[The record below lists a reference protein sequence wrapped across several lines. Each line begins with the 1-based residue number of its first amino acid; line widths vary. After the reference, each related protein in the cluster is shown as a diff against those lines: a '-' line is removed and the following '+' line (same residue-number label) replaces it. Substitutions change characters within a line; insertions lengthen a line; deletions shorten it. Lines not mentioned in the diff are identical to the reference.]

1 MGFIPKR
8 LIKENLDSVDVLVN
22 DLQNEFFNVID
33 LPTTLTQGRASFKI
47 FGSDFLKTGVPLKF
61 ELLDAAGNTVFLT
74 PVDLVGEELPPFLP
88 YRFVTIEVYRPP
100 VNVEGLA
107 RLTVLGEIDPLKVDF
122 DVPSRFQNTYNV
134 KFNTTLNIDLS
145 TNINN
150 QPIRFFRN
158 PTITAEEKV
167 KARIVETPLTTI
179 VEVLPSASAELR
191 SDIKENTILVQTGSA
206 EKPDGIPQAPKNRV
220 TAPVEFFKEDFKFK
234 TQREVKF
241 PPILRRR
248 GLQNFFA
255 SREPA
260 PITINIPSGNLKS
273 SMQGAE
279 ITIPEHTQKVTR
291 LDEQGNA
298 VEKEVTVPTFTTKI
312 NEILDGTSFVPDDI
326 PFIPDPFDA
335 TPTSSVDTGA
345 ITIPPADGGGIP
357 AIVPDLKGVPISM
370 SHQVFEETV
379 ISSSIHFD
387 SFVDLKIKNMRTFS
401 GDVYRLK
408 VHGAMQSRN
417 EGFSVM
423 ADTII
428 ESEELITDKQSQS
441 GFLRTGYFFTQSL
454 VDTYWTGSSYSGSTA
469 DFQGVN
475 VAIQHTSSAIID
487 SIRISGSNSGVNETL
502 VVEQK
507 PGYEFTV
514 DRSVP
519 LTLTAKVAGT
529 RTKKQKANGEYN
541 EEGKLYFH
549 LTGSNLN
556 TSKQLPTN
564 ANVGG
569 ELTDVESNKVVVL
582 KLDEDRFG
590 LQKLGFIE
598 FTFLPRLNLDR
609 LNNTDTRLQ
618 IRADSGRWHIS
629 DLSLRPAADSGF
641 SPDEF
646 SITVPIP
653 RTTRPDKLDTFVEF
667 FDINNNVVETIA
679 AKKDIEIS
687 GSAFVLDGQDNVL
700 TGSLFMGNTAGSG
713 IEMAGANSAF
723 MRSVGYR
730 GFQSASLAGEG
741 GFIIFSGSVLPEA
754 PDDYEGAGLEIH
766 DGNTGDD
773 QSFFRFRTKPSIF
786 EVKTKNFF
794 LGQQKTPANFISG
807 SNGNL
812 QISSSGFEVTADGKV
827 TASNFRFVSGVVTEG
842 VTIQGSVSANSL
854 LLPADIGGVGGTT
867 EQNASA
873 SISQQGLAK
882 FRSGSIGGF
891 SIGTGSITAVNFEL
905 NPNERFI
912 NLGTGNDVFKV
923 DADVGVQL
931 GHATFASAPF
941 SVTKAGVLKATSGT
955 IGGWTLSANDITS
968 NGLLINSSGR
978 IESANYASNQFG
990 FRIDAINNG
999 EAEFE
1004 NVRIRGTLKTTVFE
1018 KETVNAVGGQLY
1030 VANSTTITG
1039 STFFPPGTFVPSMSA
1054 TATTMSIANSSG
1066 FVANEIVALKKVT
1079 STGFSTEYMLVNSAS
1094 RVEPTSDVDL
1104 RGHLYVVRAYNE
1116 GIAGDSGSLGDL
1128 SSTATN
1134 YPEGQV
1140 VVSTGRNGTGFIRLN
1155 ANPGDVTTPYMDIVE
1170 RTGSGV
1176 YDVDLKARLGDL
1188 SGLSKTRLQ
1197 GTDPSAAGFGL
1208 YSQNVFL
1215 EGGII
1220 ANTGSIG
1227 GVGMK
1232 DNQLFI
1238 LGSDTTPTHASANTR
1253 FYVSGKD
1260 DATAGDFSLG
1270 DKLVWD
1276 ASAGTLAIVGS
1287 IEITGG
1293 DAAAQIAGIGAGAAA
1308 SASAAQDGAEQT
1320 AAAIGGGAATSASNA
1335 QNSAN
1340 AAQSTATELGEASAS
1355 LLQGSASLAT
1365 RARISSTGLEILDS
1379 SSNVIGS
1386 YGSTMRVGFDAADK
1400 TALRIAADGSLT
1412 IGTSGQSQISLASNG
1427 NATFSGTLDA
1437 AGGSFTG
1444 VIDVGAVGLGA
1455 TTASLQ
1461 ANTTSLQ
1468 NQTTGLGTATGSLQ
1482 TASASLATR
1491 ARITGTG
1498 IDLVQSDGT
1507 VRASYS
1513 AITTIGNTSA
1523 EHVHISADGLQIKDG
1538 ATTRLSA
1545 SSAGLDIA
1553 DGNFVADAN
1562 GNVSLAGRLYVG
1574 GTVLPPTRENVP
1586 IDNTTQDF
1594 TRPNIWS
1601 TFGQRGSLS
1610 LVTGRNG
1617 LKNVVRF
1624 TSNTTGASNQ
1634 TRWFYHFDNSSMNTD
1649 YRYRFS
1655 FDMHGSNSNEDF
1667 IIRYGMNDLN
1677 AGNHQSVSVT
1687 GNQIAAT
1694 ASVVLE
1700 TLPEK
1705 NLAGNSL
1712 GNPYHLMFLS
1722 DNAGSI
1728 SSGDFYEISNF
1739 KVVAT
1744 DTTGSRS
1751 SVAAVIGGFK
1761 FDDSSMYSGTKKGN
1775 PTSASPFTADGG
1787 STTFSGDGYIAAPSF
1802 SIAQSGDAFFKGKLL
1817 DEALVE
1823 ADPAGAN
1830 PFQRFSGTN
1839 TSFVKDIGTAASD
1852 STCVLSG
1859 TKIITKRGEIN
1870 IEDTRED
1877 DLIKVYDWKKQ
1888 EWDYSPIDKILNR
1901 VTKEGW
1907 SHIKTEKG
1915 YELKCSNSHLLY
1927 HPNYPNHAIKTDELG
1942 IGGQLYVVENGEI
1955 IEDLIK
1961 NIIVYDE
1968 PVEVWNYELEYTH
1981 NYISNGILSHNALP
1995 KLFFT
2000 GFHNYFVSM
2009 SVNIQSGDAVKL
2021 DDNYCLQVTSE
2032 KQDQSCIGI
2041 AVDYSD
2047 TLLDTSNITNKSLFK
2062 FSPISQSIHLDSF
2075 GRSIN
2080 EFSNHKLLRV
2090 ASLGDTRN
2098 FDTSLN
2104 ESTDMVETGSVSLTG
2119 FKICNQGGLVSPGD
2133 LLCTS
2138 DTAGYLM
2145 KQPSEYVITSFSGSN
2160 PVYEERQN
2168 MNSFTV
2174 GKVMESCSFD
2184 SNGKVEGVYGYLY
2197 CG

>member
-273 SMQGAE
+273 SMQGAV

-298 VEKEVTVPTFTTKI
+298 VEKEVTIPTFSTKI

-335 TPTSSVDTGA
+335 TPTSSIDTGA

-357 AIVPDLKGVPISM
+357 AIVPDLENVPISM
-370 SHQVFEETV
+370 SHQVFEDTV
-379 ISSSIHFD
+379 LSSSIHFD

-475 VAIQHTSSAIID
+475 LAIEHTSSAIID

-529 RTKKQKANGEYN
+529 RTKKQKSNGGFN
-541 EEGKLYFH
+541 DEGKLYFH

-723 MRSVGYR
+723 MRSVGYT

-827 TASNFRFVSGVVTEG
+827 TASNFRFESGVVTEG
-842 VTIQGSVSANSL
+842 VTILGSVSANAIQV
-854 LLPADIGGVGGTT
+854 PVQIDGVDTT
-867 EQNASA
+867 QATARAFIQNTGNAKFVSA
-873 SISQQGLAK
+873 S
-882 FRSGSIGGF
+882 
-891 SIGTGSITAVNFEL
+891 
-905 NPNERFI
+905 
-912 NLGTGNDVFKV
+912 
-923 DADVGVQL
+923 
-931 GHATFASAPF
+931 
-941 SVTKAGVLKATSGT
+941 
-955 IGGWTLSANDITS
+955 IGGWTVDASTISS
-968 NGLLINSSGR
+968 NGLEIHSDGR
-978 IESANYASNQFG
+978 INTTNYTSNVQG
-990 FRIDAINNG
+990 FLLTAENNG
-999 EAEFE
+999 TLEVE
-1004 NVRIRGTLKTTVFE
+1004 NAKIRGTLKTTVFE

-1054 TATTMSIANSSG
+1054 TATTMSVANSSG
-1066 FVANEIVALKKVT
+1066 FVANEIVALKKVGA
-1079 STGFSTEYMLVNSAS
+1079 TGFSTEYMLVNSAS

-1104 RGHLYVVRAYNE
+1104 RGHLYVTRAYNQ
-1116 GIAGDSGSLGDL
+1116 GIAVGPDGSGSLGDEA
-1128 SSTATN
+1128 STATN

-1220 ANTGSIG
+1220 AKTGSIG
-1227 GVGMK
+1227 GIKMESNK
-1232 DNQLFI
+1232 LFI
-1238 LGSDTTPTHASANTR
+1238 GTGTYSNSNTA
-1253 FYVSGKD
+1253 FFVDNSGN
-1260 DATAGDFSLG
+1260 FSLG
-1270 DKLVWD
+1270 DKLVWN

-1308 SASAAQDGAEQT
+1308 SASAAQTGAEQT

-1340 AAQSTATELGEASAS
+1340 TAQNTATAAQSTATELGEASAS

-1386 YGSTMRVGFDAADK
+1386 YGSTMRVGFNAADK
-1400 TALRIAADGSLT
+1400 SALRIASNGTLT
-1412 IGTSGQSQISLASNG
+1412 IGTSGNSQVEIAANG
-1427 NATFSGTLDA
+1427 NATFSGNLSA

-1468 NQTTGLGTATGSLQ
+1468 NQTTALGTASGSLL

-1491 ARITGTG
+1491 ARISGG
-1498 IDLVQSDGT
+1498 GLEIIDSGGT
-1507 VRASYS
+1507 VRAKY
-1513 AITTIGNTSA
+1513 
-1523 EHVHISADGLQIKDG
+1523 
-1538 ATTRLSA
+1538 
-1545 SSAGLDIA
+1545 
-1553 DGNFVADAN
+1553 
-1562 GNVSLAGRLYVG
+1562 
-1574 GTVLPPTRENVP
+1574 
-1586 IDNTTQDF
+1586 
-1594 TRPNIWS
+1594 
-1601 TFGQRGSLS
+1601 
-1610 LVTGRNG
+1610 
-1617 LKNVVRF
+1617 
-1624 TSNTTGASNQ
+1624 
-1634 TRWFYHFDNSSMNTD
+1634 
-1649 YRYRFS
+1649 
-1655 FDMHGSNSNEDF
+1655 
-1667 IIRYGMNDLN
+1667 
-1677 AGNHQSVSVT
+1677 
-1687 GNQIAAT
+1687 
-1694 ASVVLE
+1694 
-1700 TLPEK
+1700 
-1705 NLAGNSL
+1705 
-1712 GNPYHLMFLS
+1712 
-1722 DNAGSI
+1722 
-1728 SSGDFYEISNF
+1728 
-1739 KVVAT
+1739 AT
-1744 DTTGSRS
+1744 DTIIGDESNEHAKLSTSGLEIKDSTNVLATFAS
-1751 SVAAVIGGFK
+1751 TTVIGETGTNESNIQITTSGIKLRQATTDIITINNDGTITSEDFLIERTRLFGFGGDGEIVLNASGANTTVGSK
-1761 FDDSSMYSGTKKGN
+1761 QPTGGVADLGPFESSTRINNHNGDRVCTRSGNTWTMNGDWYPLNLTVDDASGAVRLVTNGFRLFVFDTLTIDTNAIVSHNGSGGGNASGGTAGAAGEGAGEGTLKGG
-1775 PTSASPFTADGG
+1775 SDGG
-1787 STTFSGDGYIAAPSF
+1787 AGGAGGAGNGGGGTGGGGGGAGGNGGIILISARTVSNSGVIQAIGGDG
-1802 SIAQSGDAFFKGKLL
+1802 G
-1817 DEALVE
+1817 
-1823 ADPAGAN
+1823 
-1830 PFQRFSGTN
+1830 
-1839 TSFVKDIGTAASD
+1839 
-1852 STCVLSG
+1852 
-1859 TKIITKRGEIN
+1859 
-1870 IEDTRED
+1870 
-1877 DLIKVYDWKKQ
+1877 
-1888 EWDYSPIDKILNR
+1888 
-1901 VTKEGW
+1901 
-1907 SHIKTEKG
+1907 
-1915 YELKCSNSHLLY
+1915 
-1927 HPNYPNHAIKTDELG
+1927 
-1942 IGGQLYVVENGEI
+1942 
-1955 IEDLIK
+1955 
-1961 NIIVYDE
+1961 
-1968 PVEVWNYELEYTH
+1968 
-1981 NYISNGILSHNALP
+1981 
-1995 KLFFT
+1995 
-2000 GFHNYFVSM
+2000 
-2009 SVNIQSGDAVKL
+2009 
-2021 DDNYCLQVTSE
+2021 
-2032 KQDQSCIGI
+2032 
-2041 AVDYSD
+2041 
-2047 TLLDTSNITNKSLFK
+2047 
-2062 FSPISQSIHLDSF
+2062 
-2075 GRSIN
+2075 
-2080 EFSNHKLLRV
+2080 
-2090 ASLGDTRN
+2090 
-2098 FDTSLN
+2098 
-2104 ESTDMVETGSVSLTG
+2104 
-2119 FKICNQGGLVSPGD
+2119 QGGTGG
-2133 LLCTS
+2133 T
-2138 DTAGYLM
+2138 
-2145 KQPSEYVITSFSGSN
+2145 E
-2160 PVYEERQN
+2160 
-2168 MNSFTV
+2168 
-2174 GKVMESCSFD
+2174 
-2184 SNGKVEGVYGYLY
+2184 
-2197 CG
+2197 